1 MPLIL
6 IEKRSQRVLEILLAH
21 VNLVYKK
28 SSNSSAMRERE
39 SHREERKKRGRR
51 KERRLNWYR
60 EKRVSLV
67 SALLYN
73 KSGNDVD
80 VLLSMWHGTLGLG
93 ISLGHHCPCRSAVH
107 LGHQD
112 VRRTML
118 ESRYEHYFSGDLFV
132 KIIFKKDQ
140 NGKNTP
146 IKTRAE

>member
-39 SHREERKKRGRR
+39 SHGEERKKGGRR
-51 KERRLNWYR
+51 KERPLNWYR

-73 KSGNDVD
+73 KSANDVD

-93 ISLGHHCPCRSAVH
+93 VSLGHHCPCRSAVH

-112 VRRTML
+112 VRRTMV

-132 KIIFKKDQ
+132 KIIFEKDQ
-140 NGKNTP
+140 NGKITP